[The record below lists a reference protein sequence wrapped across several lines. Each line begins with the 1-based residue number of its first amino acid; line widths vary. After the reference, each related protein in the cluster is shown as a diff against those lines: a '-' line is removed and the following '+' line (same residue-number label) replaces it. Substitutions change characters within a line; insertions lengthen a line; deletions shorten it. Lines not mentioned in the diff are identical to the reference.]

1 MLLST
6 AYFPPV
12 QYLALIARDMTLSP
26 DRVCPSTVW
35 LEASERYQKQSYR
48 NRCYILGG
56 ATASPSLAS
65 QPNGGA
71 TASPTPASQPNGGA
85 TTPPSLASQTSGV
98 AMAPQAPA
106 SQPPSGGSFGGT
118 EMHQRPGIEMLQVP
132 VVHEDDMSIRKVRVD
147 WSTPWLQRTERAL
160 DTAYYSS
167 AFYEYYRDELFALL
181 EQRPE
186 RLWDLNL
193 LTLRFLLDKSGI
205 ACTLKETTDFALPD
219 TLPDDYRFRI
229 HPKHPDNILQDLG
242 LDRPY
247 FQVFRDRF
255 GFTPGLSSLDLLFNA
270 GPDSIL
276 SLKRL

>member
-56 ATASPSLAS
+56 ATASPA
-65 QPNGGA
+65 
-71 TASPTPASQPNGGA
+71 PASQPNGGA
-85 TTPPSLASQTSGV
+85 TTPPSLASQTSGG
-98 AMAPQAPA
+98 ATASPSPA
-106 SQPPSGGSFGGT
+106 SQPNGGASGGT

-167 AFYEYYRDELFALL
+167 AFYEYYRDELFTLL
-181 EQRPE
+181 EQRPK

-193 LTLRFLLDKSGI
+193 LTLRFLLDKIGI

-229 HPKHPDNILQDLG
+229 HPKHPDSILQDLG

-255 GFTPGLSSLDLLFNA
+255 GFTPGLSSLDLLFNE

>member
-56 ATASPSLAS
+56 ATTPPS
-65 QPNGGA
+65 
-71 TASPTPASQPNGGA
+71 PASQNSGG
-85 TTPPSLASQTSGV
+85 
-98 AMAPQAPA
+98 AMAPPAPA
-106 SQPPSGGSFGGT
+106 SQTPRGGSCYGT

-167 AFYEYYRDELFALL
+167 AFYEYYRDELFDILR
-181 EQRPE
+181 QRPE

-193 LTLRFLLDKSGI
+193 LTLRFLLDKIGI

-229 HPKHPDNILQDLG
+229 HPKHPDSILQDLG

-255 GFTPGLSSLDLLFNA
+255 GFTPGLSSLDLLFNE